1 LSDFNVIVLG
11 SGPGGYVAAIRSA
24 QLGLKTLLVEK
35 SEIGGVCLNWGCI
48 PSKALIRNSEVVNL
62 FKNSEEFGISADNI
76 QYDYSKA
83 VDRSRNVV
91 TKLTSGIDLLL
102 SRNGVTVIKGE
113 GTLIDR
119 NTISVNEQR
128 ISSENIII
136 ATGATFREIQGLPID
151 GNTIITSR
159 DALALKEVPKRVV
172 IVGAGATGVEFGYV
186 WNTYGSEVTLVELMP
201 RIIPN
206 EDEESSKLLERSFLK
221 KGIKSITS
229 SKVVNVEISESETTV
244 TISNDTDTTIVE
256 CDKILVAIGTQGNI
270 TNIGIEE
277 LGIDTEKDFISVND
291 QMETS
296 VPGIYAIGD
305 VTGKMLLAHVA
316 SAQAVTAVEH
326 IAGLDPQPI
335 DYGIVPRAIYCKPQI
350 ASFGLTEKQ
359 AIEQGY
365 EVRIGKFPIAANG
378 KALGMNEA
386 EGMVKLVLEAE
397 IGDILGAHMV
407 GPEVTELLGE
417 LSMARMLESTDRE
430 LGWLI
435 HPHPT
440 ISESI
445 KEAALDSTG
454 EAIHIYRA
462 NQ

>member
-1 LSDFNVIVLG
+1 
-11 SGPGGYVAAIRSA
+11 
-24 QLGLKTLLVEK
+24 
-35 SEIGGVCLNWGCI
+35 
-48 PSKALIRNSEVVNL
+48 
-62 FKNSEEFGISADNI
+62 
-76 QYDYSKA
+76 
-83 VDRSRNVV
+83 
-91 TKLTSGIDLLL
+91 
-102 SRNGVTVIKGE
+102 
-113 GTLIDR
+113 
-119 NTISVNEQR
+119 
-128 ISSENIII
+128 
-136 ATGATFREIQGLPID
+136 
-151 GNTIITSR
+151 
-159 DALALKEVPKRVV
+159 
-172 IVGAGATGVEFGYV
+172 
-186 WNTYGSEVTLVELMP
+186 
-201 RIIPN
+201 
-206 EDEESSKLLERSFLK
+206 
-221 KGIKSITS
+221 
-229 SKVVNVEISESETTV
+229 
-244 TISNDTDTTIVE
+244 
-256 CDKILVAIGTQGNI
+256 
-270 TNIGIEE
+270 
-277 LGIDTEKDFISVND
+277 
-291 QMETS
+291 METS

-350 ASFGLTEKQ
+350 ASFGLTEKK
-359 AIEQGY
+359 ALEQGY

>member
-1 LSDFNVIVLG
+1 
-11 SGPGGYVAAIRSA
+11 
-24 QLGLKTLLVEK
+24 
-35 SEIGGVCLNWGCI
+35 
-48 PSKALIRNSEVVNL
+48 
-62 FKNSEEFGISADNI
+62 
-76 QYDYSKA
+76 
-83 VDRSRNVV
+83 
-91 TKLTSGIDLLL
+91 
-102 SRNGVTVIKGE
+102 
-113 GTLIDR
+113 
-119 NTISVNEQR
+119 
-128 ISSENIII
+128 
-136 ATGATFREIQGLPID
+136 
-151 GNTIITSR
+151 
-159 DALALKEVPKRVV
+159 
-172 IVGAGATGVEFGYV
+172 
-186 WNTYGSEVTLVELMP
+186 M
-201 RIIPN
+201 
-206 EDEESSKLLERSFLK
+206 
-221 KGIKSITS
+221 
-229 SKVVNVEISESETTV
+229 NVEISESETTV
-244 TISNDTDTTIVE
+244 TISNDTDTTIVK

-277 LGIDTEKDFISVND
+277 LGIDTEKDFISVNE